1 MIRPAA
7 IAAFA
12 TFAASLLAASSPRI
26 ANAQDPAPSDAG
38 RAEEARSLFDSA
50 VEEVRR
56 GRFPSA
62 RDQFRRSL
70 ELLPT
75 SSTAF
80 NLAVALNGTGETV
93 EAVALLEALLAG
105 EYGEL
110 ASAERSQVEE
120 LLERA
125 RADLAHLHVRVRG
138 PERARVRIDGEEA
151 GEATASAP
159 LEVTLDAGRHV
170 IDARA
175 PGHELADAVVEL
187 GRGDR
192 RESTLTLDPTPAT
205 PAPRPTEDDS
215 TLWESPIT
223 WIVLGVVVLGG
234 AAAVYL
240 LTRDRTADP
249 VRDSVFGSAE
259 VLRF

>member
-1 MIRPAA
+1 MARVSRAAIGVALLASGWARPAA
-7 IAAFA
+7 
-12 TFAASLLAASSPRI
+12 
-26 ANAQDPAPSDAG
+26 AQNTDESVDAG
-38 RAEEARSLFDSA
+38 SEEARALFDSA

-70 ELLPT
+70 ALLPT
-75 SSTAF
+75 ASTAF
-80 NLAVALNGTGETV
+80 NLALALNGTGETV
-93 EAVALLEALLAG
+93 EAVSVLSALLEG

-110 ASAERSQVEE
+110 ASEERTQVEE
-120 LLERA
+120 LLRRA
-125 RADLAHLHVRVRG
+125 RADLAHLHVSVRG
-138 PERARVRIDGEEA
+138 PDRARIRVDGEEV
-151 GEATASAP
+151 GQASASTP
-159 LEVTLDAGRHV
+159 LAVTLDAGRHV

-175 PGHELADAVVEL
+175 RGYQPAESVVQL
-187 GRGDR
+187 GRGAAG
-192 RESTLTLDPTPAT
+192 EATLRLEPAPTPAS
-205 PAPRPTEDDS
+205 PRSAEDDS
-215 TLWESPIT
+215 TLWESPVT

-249 VRDSVFGSAE
+249 VSDPVFGTAE

>member
-1 MIRPAA
+1 MARVALAA
-7 IAAFA
+7 IAVSFFA
-12 TFAASLLAASSPRI
+12 SGWAGIAA
-26 ANAQDPAPSDAG
+26 AQDPNESVDPRSD
-38 RAEEARSLFDSA
+38 EARALFDSA

-93 EAVALLEALLAG
+93 EAVALLEALLEG

-110 ASAERSQVEE
+110 ASAERAQVED
-120 LLERA
+120 LLARA
-125 RADLAHLHVRVRG
+125 RADLAHLRVQVRG
-138 PERARVRIDGEEA
+138 PERARIRVDGEEA
-151 GEATASAP
+151 GEASVAAP

-170 IDARA
+170 VDARA
-175 PGHELADAVVEL
+175 RGYEPADAVIEL
-187 GRGDR
+187 GRGDT
-192 RESTLTLDPTPAT
+192 RETTLGLEPTPA
-205 PAPRPTEDDS
+205 PAPARPADDDS
-215 TLWESPIT
+215 TLWESPVT

-234 AAAVYL
+234 AAAVYF

-249 VRDSVFGSAE
+249 VTDPVFGRAE